1 MKDEVNQRASLLH
14 TKLGPSE
21 TTTPPPTTPPLTTPP
36 PTTPPPTTP
45 PPTTPPPTTEHYIFV
60 QFMQFPGVGS
70 LWFLALQLKSW
81 GWREIE
87 CVQKQSNLHSASI
100 KNIFQ
105 VFYKTFFLS
114 FSNCITV
121 ERFQVKKLSCL
132 LLADING
139 SGGFFR
145 RRARVVRAV

>member
-1 MKDEVNQRASLLH
+1 MGILL
-14 TKLGPSE
+14 KGISE
-21 TTTPPPTTPPLTTPP
+21 AA
-36 PTTPPPTTP
+36 
-45 PPTTPPPTTEHYIFV
+45 EHYIFV

-139 SGGFFR
+139 SGGFEKESESGEGSLNVTMLDDEDFFPNTKSK
-145 RRARVVRAV
+145 

>member
-1 MKDEVNQRASLLH
+1 MGLLL
-14 TKLGPSE
+14 KGISE
-21 TTTPPPTTPPLTTPP
+21 AA
-36 PTTPPPTTP
+36 
-45 PPTTPPPTTEHYIFV
+45 EHYIFV
-60 QFMQFPGVGS
+60 QFMQFLGVGS

-87 CVQKQSNLHSASI
+87 CDSLCTETRYNLHSASI

-121 ERFQVKKLSCL
+121 ERFQVKIV
-132 LLADING
+132 LLA
-139 SGGFFR
+139 SCR
-145 RRARVVRAV
+145 H